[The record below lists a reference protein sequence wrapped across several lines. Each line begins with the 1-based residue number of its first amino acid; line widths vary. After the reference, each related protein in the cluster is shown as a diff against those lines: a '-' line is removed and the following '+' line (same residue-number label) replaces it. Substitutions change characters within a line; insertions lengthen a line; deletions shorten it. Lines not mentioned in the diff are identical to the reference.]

1 MIYFI
6 QCGNNGPIKIGYTDK
21 EANIRMSAMQVC
33 CPYELKI
40 IGLMEGSYAEEQE
53 LHKIFKY
60 HRIRGEWFSNTRE
73 IINYLNGEHKL
84 TFTKLCELEPK
95 LFDLFHEVLVYVK
108 TYPNE
113 DHLERWL
120 MYYRR
125 KMSKLVGWDRKYDDC
140 DSRLVTSEA
149 YNIAY
154 QALTHFMHW
163 GGIEHELDS
172 TGRVLFIGESYP
184 YEQPIGLTDQEKK
197 EVGIFLGENDSFKTV
212 SLKEIIESEI
222 IDTQQ

>member
-6 QCGNNGPIKIGYTDK
+6 QCGNDGPIKIGYTDR
-21 EANIRMSAMQVC
+21 ETNIRMAAMQVC

-40 IGLMEGSYAEEQE
+40 IGLMEGSYSEEQE

-84 TFTKLCELEPK
+84 TFTKLCELEPR
-95 LFDLFHEVLVYVK
+95 LFDLFHDVLVYVK
-108 TYPNE
+108 THPNE

-120 MYYRR
+120 MYYKK
-125 KMSKLVGWDRKYDDC
+125 KMCKLVGWGRKYDDC

-154 QALTHFMHW
+154 QALTHFMYW
-163 GGIEHELDS
+163 GGFEYELDS
-172 TGRVLFIGESYP
+172 DGRVFHISESYP
-184 YEQPIGLTDQEKK
+184 YERPLKLTDQEKE
-197 EVGIFLGENDSFKTV
+197 EVGMFTGKDSDFMAI
-212 SLKEIIESEI
+212 SLREIIESEI
-222 IDTQQ
+222 